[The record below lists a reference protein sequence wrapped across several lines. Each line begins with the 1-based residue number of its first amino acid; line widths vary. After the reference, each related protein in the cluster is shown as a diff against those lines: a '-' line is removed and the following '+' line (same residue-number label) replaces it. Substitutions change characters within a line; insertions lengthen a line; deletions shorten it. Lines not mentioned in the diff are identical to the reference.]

1 MKIQQLARAN
11 HGDARLLRTV
21 AVTVIGAI
29 AILAL
34 HFGQD
39 VLIPVAV
46 AVLFAFILGPAVT
59 WVRRLLPL
67 PLAVAVVVLGAVVA
81 AGLLTVLVMTQLAEV
96 ASSLTGYQANLQQKI
111 QDIRGL
117 SEGGGALSRFVAM
130 VASLA
135 HDLALDA
142 GPAPVAAVRVQSG
155 VSSFASV
162 AAFVAPM
169 LHPLLSIGIV
179 VVLVVFI
186 LLDRDHL
193 SDQFV
198 RLFGA
203 SDVHATSEAL
213 GDAAVRVARVLSLQL
228 LTNFGFALLVGGAL
242 FALGMPNPVL
252 WGLLAG
258 ALRFIPFVGAALGAV
273 LPTVIAFAV
282 MPGWLQPFLVLGCII
297 ALDLVIG
304 QIVEPLLF
312 GETTG
317 VTPLALILS
326 AIFWGV
332 LWGPVGLLLATPLTI
347 CLLVLGR
354 HVPHLGFLQIV
365 LGDEPALAPYQ
376 QIYRRLIRKAVA
388 DASAVALAEIE
399 QKGPEQG
406 LDDGMGRMVVLA
418 EADHALDRLTAGQ
431 IDAIVE
437 GTDDV
442 LDFLADTPDEGA
454 LLPEA
459 DAAAVAARE
468 ARAVFRCIGGRGEI
482 DDAAAAIIA
491 FALRHHGL
499 EAQSSH
505 RGDAASDGET
515 EGSFTVPLICYA
527 SHPSDAVRRYNLR
540 KLRVGVGRARH
551 AVIDYDVAPAPA
563 PSIAGAA
570 GPRDT
575 LAGDIATICR
585 LAAQH
590 AVAVAPKPA
599 AGTADA

>member
-1 MKIQQLARAN
+1 MKSLQLAKAN
-11 HGDARLLRTV
+11 PGDARLARTV
-21 AVTVIGAI
+21 AVIFIAAT

-34 HFGQD
+34 YFGQD

-46 AVLFAFILGPAVT
+46 AILFAFILGPAVS

-67 PLAVAVVVLGAVVA
+67 PLAVAVVVLGALVA
-81 AGLLTVLVMTQLAEV
+81 AGLLAVLVMTQLAEV
-96 ASSLTGYQANLQQKI
+96 ASSLVGYQANLHLKI

-117 SEGGGALSRFVAM
+117 SEGGGALSRFLSM
-130 VASLA
+130 IASLA
-135 HDLALDA
+135 QDLGLDA
-142 GPAPVAAVRVQSG
+142 GPAPAAAVRVQSG
-155 VSSFASV
+155 ASSFASV
-162 AAFVAPM
+162 AAFVAPL

-213 GDAAVRVARVLSLQL
+213 GDAAVRVARVLSLQM

-242 FALGMPNPVL
+242 FALGMPNAAL

-282 MPGWLQPFLVLGCII
+282 MPGWLQPFLVLGSII

-326 AIFWGV
+326 AIFWGT
-332 LWGPVGLLLATPLTI
+332 LWGPIGLLLATPLTI

-354 HVPHLGFLQIV
+354 HVPHLGFLQIL

-376 QIYRRLIRKAVA
+376 QIYRRLMRKAVA
-388 DASAVALAEIE
+388 DASEVALAEIE
-399 QKGPEQG
+399 LKGAEQG

-418 EADHALDRLTAGQ
+418 EADHALDRLSAGQ

-442 LDFLADTPDEGA
+442 LDFLADTPDDEGA
-454 LLPEA
+454 QMPEA
-459 DAAAVAARE
+459 DASAVAARE
-468 ARAVFRCIGGRGEI
+468 ARAAFRCVGGRGEI

-491 FALRHHGL
+491 FALRRHGI
-499 EAQSSH
+499 EALSSR
-505 RGDAASDGET
+505 RGDAAAEGES
-515 EGSFTVPLICYA
+515 EGSFTIPLICYA

-540 KLRVGVGRARH
+540 KLKGGVGRARH

-575 LAGDIATICR
+575 LAGDVATICR

-590 AVAVAPKPA
+590 AVAVAP
-599 AGTADA
+599 ADRAKA